1 MTGFFDFSE
10 PPLSTLD
17 AGERQRLRQA
27 VDVARFQQNEVL
39 RESGEQ
45 WSHMYLVLR
54 GRVEA
59 QAQDESGGS
68 RLYGPDELV
77 GPRDFVNGDT
87 SRRFVALEET
97 ACLSVGAETVADLVK
112 DNKAFRQAMSGEFSS
127 SLRLDASRTDSD
139 TFALAR
145 VEDATIRRAVVFPA
159 DTPAAEGVTIIRR
172 READCILVRGD
183 RGIGMVTGT
192 DLLKAAES
200 DDGLATPMGR
210 IASWDLISIGPD
222 DYLFDALIRPVFEAL
237 DGGERVLRLD
247 AEFLEGFADG
257 EDPAA
262 CGRITATGG
271 AAQLQ
276 RLAGDDTELIVAL
289 QEGVF
294 IRHPGHDLGVGM
306 HVGGGHIAGQAD
318 VAGQQ
323 VRLGQGN
330 MKGDLFRKLD

>member
-222 DYLFDALIRPVFEAL
+222 DYLFDALIRMTRAHIERLVVL
-237 DGGERVLRLD
+237 DGDELVGILDITDVLGLFSTQSHSLGIRIERAGSMEELEEVSAATERLTRGLVD
-247 AEFLEGFADG
+247 
-257 EDPAA
+257 
-262 CGRITATGG
+262 R
-271 AAQLQ
+271 
-276 RLAGDDTELIVAL
+276 
-289 QEGVF
+289 
-294 IRHPGHDLGVGM
+294 
-306 HVGGGHIAGQAD
+306 
-318 VAGQQ
+318 
-323 VRLGQGN
+323 
-330 MKGDLFRKLD
+330 